1 MLTREDFSGMLGKLL
16 LLFIAVPLLELAI
29 LVKLGSVFGFWP
41 TITLVF
47 VTGTLGALLARS
59 QGTQVLRAI
68 QTELSVGRM
77 PTARL
82 LDGLLVLIGGIVLL
96 TPGLLTDITG
106 LLLLLPPSRAWFK
119 RILQRKLEGM
129 IRSGQVNFTMF
140 RGPIR

>member
-1 MLTREDFSGMLGKLL
+1 MFGKLL
-16 LLFIAVPLLELAI
+16 LLFIAVPLLEMAI
-29 LVKLGSVFGFWP
+29 LVKLGSVIGFWP
-41 TITLVF
+41 TIALVF